1 MAVLI
6 NGRDLTIEEVIRV
19 CREDEEVKLA
29 EESVAAVNKSRAYIE
44 KKLKEKAENKGE
56 KHLTTAGYAS
66 IISRSVK
73 VDKWK
78 PKPRQPFSIDNDSHL
93 RWNRGL

>member
-1 MAVLI
+1 MLK
-6 NGRDLTIEEVIRV
+6 
-19 CREDEEVKLA
+19 VKN
-29 EESVAAVNKSRAYIE
+29 SE
-44 KKLKEKAENKGE
+44 KTFAFNVDIFKAGNKGK

>member
-1 MAVLI
+1 M
-6 NGRDLTIEEVIRV
+6 
-19 CREDEEVKLA
+19 
-29 EESVAAVNKSRAYIE
+29 
-44 KKLKEKAENKGE
+44 KKIKEKAGNKGK

>member
-1 MAVLI
+1 MYICSFKKSI
-6 NGRDLTIEEVIRV
+6 NIK
-19 CREDEEVKLA
+19 KLK
-29 EESVAAVNKSRAYIE
+29 EKVSRNSLK

>member
-1 MAVLI
+1 M
-6 NGRDLTIEEVIRV
+6 
-19 CREDEEVKLA
+19 
-29 EESVAAVNKSRAYIE
+29 YICCF
-44 KKLKEKAENKGE
+44 KEKAENKGE

-93 RWNRGL
+93 RWNRGLLDVKKEVASGHTRFQEASALKVIESFKEENR

>member
-29 EESVAAVNKSRAYIE
+29 EEAVAAVNKARAYIE
-44 KKLKEKAENKGE
+44 KKA
-56 KHLTTAGYAS
+56 
-66 IISRSVK
+66 
-73 VDKWK
+73 
-78 PKPRQPFSIDNDSHL
+78 
-93 RWNRGL
+93 

>member
-1 MAVLI
+1 M
-6 NGRDLTIEEVIRV
+6 
-19 CREDEEVKLA
+19 VKYAL
-29 EESVAAVNKSRAYIE
+29 KIFE
-44 KKLKEKAENKGE
+44 KNLQLMLDISKAENKGE

>member
-1 MAVLI
+1 MCILL
-6 NGRDLTIEEVIRV
+6 N
-19 CREDEEVKLA
+19 VK
-29 EESVAAVNKSRAYIE
+29 KHE
-44 KKLKEKAENKGE
+44 KTFTLNVDIFKAENKGE

>member
-1 MAVLI
+1 MYICSFKKSI
-6 NGRDLTIEEVIRV
+6 NIKK
-19 CREDEEVKLA
+19 KLK
-29 EESVAAVNKSRAYIE
+29 EKVSRNSLK

-73 VDKWK
+73 ADKWK